1 MTVPKLRFKE
11 FDGGWTK
18 STIQF
23 FMDNNFI
30 LDQMDGNHGELYP
43 KSEEFSA
50 TGVPYISATDFS
62 FGDVNFATC
71 KRLPIERAKLFKK
84 GIAKNGDVL
93 FAHNATVG
101 PVAILKTDLDFVI
114 LSTTATYYRCEATY
128 LNNHYL
134 KNYFESDFFVQQ
146 YFGIMSQSTR
156 NQVPITTQRKLNI
169 AVPNIQEQTK
179 IASFLSA
186 VDEKISQLT
195 QKHELLSQYKQG
207 MMQKLFSQQLRFK
220 ADDGSE
226 FGEWEEVKFSGI
238 FNFHQTNSYSRAL
251 LAEYGEI
258 MNIHYDDIHTK
269 FSMLFDVNKESVP
282 FLNDEVDTSKIA
294 KEQFLKVG
302 DLVIADASEDYKD
315 IGKSIEV
322 ISLNNQKVVA
332 GLHTYIA
339 RPVKPFALG
348 FCGYM
353 MQTFPVRE
361 QIKKLATGI
370 SVLGISKTNLGK
382 VELKVPSLEEQTK
395 IANFL
400 SAIDQKIEV
409 VVQQIE
415 QAKTWKKGLL
425 QQMFV

>member
-195 QKHELLSQYKQG
+195 QKHQLLSQYKQG
-207 MMQKLFSQQLRFK
+207 MMQKLFSQQVRFK

-226 FGEWEEVKFSGI
+226 FGEWEKTKFLDLMVDLWDYRGK
-238 FNFHQTNSYSRAL
+238 TPKKL
-251 LAEYGEI
+251 GMDWGDGEI
-258 MNIHYDDIHTK
+258 QSLSALNIKKGFIDFDADCHLGSEKLYKTWMNKGDLEKDDIIFTMEAPLGNVALIPDDRKYILSQRVVCFKTNKKMVDNK
-269 FSMLFDVNKESVP
+269 FIFQLILSD
-282 FLNDEVDTSKIA
+282 
-294 KEQFLKVG
+294 QFQ
-302 DLVIADASEDYKD
+302 SR
-315 IGKSIEV
+315 IE
-322 ISLNNQKVVA
+322 
-332 GLHTYIA
+332 
-339 RPVKPFALG
+339 
-348 FCGYM
+348 
-353 MQTFPVRE
+353 E
-361 QIKKLATGI
+361 LATGTTAK
-370 SVLGISKTNLGK
+370 GINQKSMQKIEVALPPK
-382 VELKVPSLEEQTK
+382 DEQTK

-400 SAIDQKIEV
+400 SVIEQKIEV
-409 VVQQIE
+409 VAQQIE

>member
-226 FGEWEEVKFSGI
+226 FGEWENSYIGNECKITTGNKDTQNKVDDGLYPFFVRS
-238 FNFHQTNSYSRAL
+238 QTVEKINSYSMDCEAIL
-251 LAEYGEI
+251 TSGDGVGVGKNYHY
-258 MNIHYDDIHTK
+258 MNGKFDFHQRVYCLYEFSERLIGRYLYIYFSNYFYDRVK
-269 FSMLFDVNKESVP
+269 RLSAKNSV
-282 FLNDEVDTSKIA
+282 DS
-294 KEQFLKVG
+294 
-302 DLVIADASEDYKD
+302 
-315 IGKSIEV
+315 
-322 ISLNNQKVVA
+322 
-332 GLHTYIA
+332 
-339 RPVKPFALG
+339 
-348 FCGYM
+348 
-353 MQTFPVRE
+353 VRMDM
-361 QIKKLATGI
+361 
-370 SVLGISKTNLGK
+370 ISKMEIKL
-382 VELKVPSLEEQTK
+382 PCLEEQTK

-400 SAIDQKIEV
+400 SSIDQKIEV
-409 VVQQIE
+409 VAQQVE
-415 QAKTWKKGLL
+415 QAKQWKKGLL
-425 QQMFV
+425 QNMFI

>member
-1 MTVPKLRFKE
+1 MATPKLRFKE

-207 MMQKLFSQQLRFK
+207 MMQKLFSQQIRFK

-226 FGEWEEVKFSGI
+226 FGEWESRSLGEVGENIIGLTYSPTDVTNDGSGI
-238 FNFHQTNSYSRAL
+238 LVLRSS
-251 LAEYGEI
+251 
-258 MNIHYDDIHTK
+258 NIKNGRLDKSDQVR
-269 FSMLFDVNKESVP
+269 VNKKIKDKIIVQA
-282 FLNDEVDTSKIA
+282 NDILICTRNGS
-294 KEQFLKVG
+294 QRL
-302 DLVIADASEDYKD
+302 
-315 IGKSIEV
+315 IGKSV
-322 ISLNNQKVVA
+322 IINDDEEMTFGAFMSVYRSEYNRF
-332 GLHTYIA
+332 IA
-339 RPVKPFALG
+339 YL
-348 FCGYM
+348 
-353 MQTFPVRE
+353 MQTPWFFE
-361 QIKKLATGI
+361 Q
-370 SVLGISKTNLGK
+370 VQMNLGARINQITTGTLN
-382 VELKVPSLEEQTK
+382 EFTFDFPCLEEQTK

-409 VVQQIE
+409 VAQQIE

>member
-226 FGEWEEVKFSGI
+226 FGEWENSYIGNECKITTGNKDTQNKVDDGLYPFFVRS
-238 FNFHQTNSYSRAL
+238 QTVEKINSYSMDCEAIL
-251 LAEYGEI
+251 TSGDGVGVGKNYHY
-258 MNIHYDDIHTK
+258 MNGKFDFHQRVYCLYEFSERLIGRYLYIYFSNYFYDRVK
-269 FSMLFDVNKESVP
+269 RLSAKNSV
-282 FLNDEVDTSKIA
+282 DS
-294 KEQFLKVG
+294 
-302 DLVIADASEDYKD
+302 
-315 IGKSIEV
+315 
-322 ISLNNQKVVA
+322 
-332 GLHTYIA
+332 
-339 RPVKPFALG
+339 
-348 FCGYM
+348 
-353 MQTFPVRE
+353 VRMDM
-361 QIKKLATGI
+361 
-370 SVLGISKTNLGK
+370 ISKMEIKL
-382 VELKVPSLEEQTK
+382 PCLEEQTK

-409 VVQQIE
+409 VAQQIQ

>member
-226 FGEWEEVKFSGI
+226 FREWEEKELKDIAEINPKSKKLPESFIYIDLESVEKGKLLLQKNI
-238 FNFHQTNSYSRAL
+238 ELQDAPSRAQRL
-251 LAEYGEI
+251 LAKGDVLFQMVRPYQQNNYYFNLSGEYVASTGYAQI
-258 MNIHYDDIHTK
+258 RTK
-269 FSMLFDVNKESVP
+269 LDSKFIYYALHEKT
-282 FLNDEVDTSKIA
+282 FLDEVMNRCTGTSYPAINSS
-294 KEQFLKVG
+294 
-302 DLVIADASEDYKD
+302 DLS
-315 IGKSIEV
+315 SIE
-322 ISLNNQKVVA
+322 IL
-332 GLHTYIA
+332 I
-339 RPVKPFALG
+339 P
-348 FCGYM
+348 C
-353 MQTFPVRE
+353 
-361 QIKKLATGI
+361 
-370 SVLGISKTNLGK
+370 
-382 VELKVPSLEEQTK
+382 LEEQTK

-409 VVQQIE
+409 VAQQI
-415 QAKTWKKGLL
+415 QHAKLWKKGLL

>member
-62 FGDVNFATC
+62 FADVNFATC

-226 FGEWEEVKFSGI
+226 FGEWENSYIGNECKITTGNKDTQNKVDDGLYPFFVRS
-238 FNFHQTNSYSRAL
+238 QTVEKINSYSMDCEAIL
-251 LAEYGEI
+251 TSGDGVGVGKNYHY
-258 MNIHYDDIHTK
+258 MNGKFDFHQRVYCLYEFSERLIGRYLYIYFSNYFYDRVK
-269 FSMLFDVNKESVP
+269 RLSAKNSV
-282 FLNDEVDTSKIA
+282 DS
-294 KEQFLKVG
+294 
-302 DLVIADASEDYKD
+302 
-315 IGKSIEV
+315 
-322 ISLNNQKVVA
+322 
-332 GLHTYIA
+332 
-339 RPVKPFALG
+339 
-348 FCGYM
+348 
-353 MQTFPVRE
+353 VRMDM
-361 QIKKLATGI
+361 
-370 SVLGISKTNLGK
+370 ISKMEIKL
-382 VELKVPSLEEQTK
+382 PCLEEQTK

-409 VVQQIE
+409 VAQQIE
-415 QAKTWKKGLL
+415 QAKTWKTGLL

>member
-226 FGEWEEVKFSGI
+226 FGEWENSYIGNECKITTGNKDTQNKVDDGLYPFFVRS
-238 FNFHQTNSYSRAL
+238 QTVEKINSYSMDCEAIL
-251 LAEYGEI
+251 TSGDGVGVGKNYHY
-258 MNIHYDDIHTK
+258 MNGKFDFHQRVYCLYEFSERLIGRYLYIYFSNYFYDRVK
-269 FSMLFDVNKESVP
+269 RLSAKNSV
-282 FLNDEVDTSKIA
+282 DS
-294 KEQFLKVG
+294 
-302 DLVIADASEDYKD
+302 
-315 IGKSIEV
+315 
-322 ISLNNQKVVA
+322 
-332 GLHTYIA
+332 
-339 RPVKPFALG
+339 
-348 FCGYM
+348 
-353 MQTFPVRE
+353 VRMDM
-361 QIKKLATGI
+361 
-370 SVLGISKTNLGK
+370 ISKMEIKL
-382 VELKVPSLEEQTK
+382 PCLEEQTK

-409 VVQQIE
+409 VAQQIE
-415 QAKTWKKGLL
+415 QAKQWKKGLL

>member
-1 MTVPKLRFKE
+1 MATPKLRFKE

-179 IASFLSA
+179 IASFLSN

-195 QKHELLSQYKQG
+195 QKHALLSQYKQG
-207 MMQKLFSQQLRFK
+207 MMQKLFSQKLRFK

-226 FGEWEEVKFSGI
+226 FGEWEDKPLNEIASKRSGKNKDGSISEVL
-238 FNFHQTNSYSRAL
+238 TNSATQGIIKQSDYFEREIVTESNLNGYYIVNLDDFVYNPRISVHAPVGPIKRNKKCL
-251 LAEYGEI
+251 GVMSPLYTVFTVSEGNLAYLEYFFDSNFWHDYVKGVANSGARHDR
-258 MNIHYDDIHTK
+258 MNITNKD
-269 FSMLFDVNKESVP
+269 FFDMP
-282 FLNDEVDTSKIA
+282 IF
-294 KEQFLKVG
+294 
-302 DLVIADASEDYKD
+302 Y
-315 IGKSIEV
+315 
-322 ISLNNQKVVA
+322 
-332 GLHTYIA
+332 
-339 RPVKPFALG
+339 P
-348 FCGYM
+348 C
-353 MQTFPVRE
+353 
-361 QIKKLATGI
+361 
-370 SVLGISKTNLGK
+370 
-382 VELKVPSLEEQTK
+382 LEEQTK

-400 SAIDQKIEV
+400 SSIDQKIEV
-409 VVQQIE
+409 VAQQIK

>member
-226 FGEWEEVKFSGI
+226 FGEWENSYIGNECKITTGNKDTQNKVDDGLYPFFVRS
-238 FNFHQTNSYSRAL
+238 QTVEKINSYSMDCEAIL
-251 LAEYGEI
+251 TSGDGVGVGKNYHY
-258 MNIHYDDIHTK
+258 MNGKFDFHQRVYCLYEFSERLIGRYLYIYFSNYFYDRVK
-269 FSMLFDVNKESVP
+269 RLSAKNSV
-282 FLNDEVDTSKIA
+282 DS
-294 KEQFLKVG
+294 
-302 DLVIADASEDYKD
+302 
-315 IGKSIEV
+315 
-322 ISLNNQKVVA
+322 
-332 GLHTYIA
+332 
-339 RPVKPFALG
+339 
-348 FCGYM
+348 
-353 MQTFPVRE
+353 VRMDM
-361 QIKKLATGI
+361 
-370 SVLGISKTNLGK
+370 ISKMEIKL
-382 VELKVPSLEEQTK
+382 PCLEEQTK

-400 SAIDQKIEV
+400 TAIDQKIEV
-409 VVQQIE
+409 VAQQIE

>member
-195 QKHELLSQYKQG
+195 QKHELLNQYKQG
-207 MMQKLFSQQLRFK
+207 MMQKLFSQEIRFK
-220 ADDGSE
+220 ADDGRE
-226 FGEWEEVKFSGI
+226 FGEWEEKTLIDSVDTNIKWSFTGGPFGSNLKSEDYTELGI
-238 FNFHQTNSYSRAL
+238 RIIQL
-251 LAEYGEI
+251 Q
-258 MNIHYDDIHTK
+258 NIGDGA
-269 FSMLFDVNKESVP
+269 
-282 FLNDEVDTSKIA
+282 FLNDYKIYTSPEKANELLSCNIYPD
-294 KEQFLKVG
+294 EIL
-302 DLVIADASEDYKD
+302 
-315 IGKSIEV
+315 
-322 ISLNNQKVVA
+322 
-332 GLHTYIA
+332 
-339 RPVKPFALG
+339 
-348 FCGYM
+348 
-353 MQTFPVRE
+353 
-361 QIKKLATGI
+361 
-370 SVLGISKTNLGK
+370 ISKMGDPVARCCIVPKHHDRYVMCSDGIRLVVDKQNYSSIFMFYQINYQDFRQSASDVSTGSTRKRIGLSDLK
-382 VELKVPSLEEQTK
+382 QLPIKVPCLEEQTK

-409 VVQQIE
+409 VAQQIE

>member
-226 FGEWEEVKFSGI
+226 FGEWE
-238 FNFHQTNSYSRAL
+238 
-251 LAEYGEI
+251 
-258 MNIHYDDIHTK
+258 D
-269 FSMLFDVNKESVP
+269 
-282 FLNDEVDTSKIA
+282 
-294 KEQFLKVG
+294 
-302 DLVIADASEDYKD
+302 
-315 IGKSIEV
+315 
-322 ISLNNQKVVA
+322 
-332 GLHTYIA
+332 
-339 RPVKPFALG
+339 
-348 FCGYM
+348 
-353 MQTFPVRE
+353 
-361 QIKKLATGI
+361 KKLGE
-370 SVLGISKTNLGK
+370 ISKTFSGGTPQSSNKSFYEGTIPFIKSGEISKNTTEQCINDLALEKSSAKLVKKGDLLYALYGATSGQVAISQIDGAINQAVLCIRSELNTKYLLNFLLLKKEEILTTYLQGGQGNLSASI
-382 VELKVPSLEEQTK
+382 LKEIYIPTPCLAEQTK

-409 VVQQIE
+409 VAQQIE

-425 QQMFV
+425 QQMFI

>member
-1 MTVPKLRFKE
+1 MSVPKLRFKE

-226 FGEWEEVKFSGI
+226 FGEWENSYIGNECKITTGNKDTQNKVDDGLYPFFVRS
-238 FNFHQTNSYSRAL
+238 QTVEKINSYSMDCEAIL
-251 LAEYGEI
+251 TSGDGVGVGKNYHY
-258 MNIHYDDIHTK
+258 MNGKFDFHQRVYCLYEFSERLIGRYLYIYFSNYFYDRVK
-269 FSMLFDVNKESVP
+269 RLSAKNSV
-282 FLNDEVDTSKIA
+282 DS
-294 KEQFLKVG
+294 
-302 DLVIADASEDYKD
+302 
-315 IGKSIEV
+315 
-322 ISLNNQKVVA
+322 
-332 GLHTYIA
+332 
-339 RPVKPFALG
+339 
-348 FCGYM
+348 
-353 MQTFPVRE
+353 VRMDM
-361 QIKKLATGI
+361 
-370 SVLGISKTNLGK
+370 ISKMEIKL
-382 VELKVPSLEEQTK
+382 PCLEEQTK

-409 VVQQIE
+409 VAQQIE

>member
-207 MMQKLFSQQLRFK
+207 MMQKLFSQQIRFK

-226 FGEWEEVKFSGI
+226 FGEWENISVK
-238 FNFHQTNSYSRAL
+238 
-251 LAEYGEI
+251 EI
-258 MNIHYDDIHTK
+258 
-269 FSMLFDVNKESVP
+269 FDVTRGQVLAVSNTVSVA
-282 FLNDEVDTSKIA
+282 DT
-294 KEQFLKVG
+294 
-302 DLVIADASEDYKD
+302 DYKYPVFSSQTKQKGLMGFYKKYLFED
-315 IGKSIEV
+315 ALTWTTDGANAGDVNFRKGKFYCTNVCGVLLSKKGYANLCIAE
-322 ISLNNQKVVA
+322 ILNKVTHKYVSYV
-332 GLHTYIA
+332 GN
-339 RPVKPFALG
+339 P
-348 FCGYM
+348 
-353 MQTFPVRE
+353 
-361 QIKKLATGI
+361 KLMNNVMSEIPITI
-370 SVLGISKTNLGK
+370 
-382 VELKVPSLEEQTK
+382 PSNLEEQTK

-400 SAIDQKIEV
+400 SSIDQKIEV
-409 VVQQIE
+409 VAQQIE
-415 QAKTWKKGLL
+415 QAKQWKKGLL

>member
-226 FGEWEEVKFSGI
+226 FGEWENSYIGNECKITTGNKDTQNKVDDGLYPFFVRS
-238 FNFHQTNSYSRAL
+238 QTVEKINSYSMDCEAIL
-251 LAEYGEI
+251 TSGDGVGVGKNYHY
-258 MNIHYDDIHTK
+258 MNGKFDFHQRVYCLYEFSERLIGRYLYIYFSNYFYDRVK
-269 FSMLFDVNKESVP
+269 RLSAKNSV
-282 FLNDEVDTSKIA
+282 DS
-294 KEQFLKVG
+294 
-302 DLVIADASEDYKD
+302 
-315 IGKSIEV
+315 
-322 ISLNNQKVVA
+322 
-332 GLHTYIA
+332 
-339 RPVKPFALG
+339 
-348 FCGYM
+348 
-353 MQTFPVRE
+353 VRMDM
-361 QIKKLATGI
+361 
-370 SVLGISKTNLGK
+370 ISKMEIKL
-382 VELKVPSLEEQTK
+382 PCLEEQTK

-400 SAIDQKIEV
+400 SSIDQKIEV
-409 VVQQIE
+409 VAQQIE
-415 QAKTWKKGLL
+415 QAKQWKKGLL
-425 QQMFV
+425 QNMFI

>member
-226 FGEWEEVKFSGI
+226 FGEWENSYIGNECKITTGNKDTQNKVDDGLYPFFVRS
-238 FNFHQTNSYSRAL
+238 QTVEKINSYSMDCEAIL
-251 LAEYGEI
+251 TSGDGVGVGKNYHY
-258 MNIHYDDIHTK
+258 MNGKFDFHQRVYCLYEFSERLIGRYLYIYFSNYFYDRVK
-269 FSMLFDVNKESVP
+269 RLSAKNSV
-282 FLNDEVDTSKIA
+282 DS
-294 KEQFLKVG
+294 
-302 DLVIADASEDYKD
+302 
-315 IGKSIEV
+315 
-322 ISLNNQKVVA
+322 
-332 GLHTYIA
+332 
-339 RPVKPFALG
+339 
-348 FCGYM
+348 
-353 MQTFPVRE
+353 VRMDM
-361 QIKKLATGI
+361 
-370 SVLGISKTNLGK
+370 ISKMEIKL
-382 VELKVPSLEEQTK
+382 PCLEEQTK

-400 SAIDQKIEV
+400 SSIDQKIEV
-409 VVQQIE
+409 VAQQIE
-415 QAKTWKKGLL
+415 QAKQWKKGLL

>member
-226 FGEWEEVKFSGI
+226 FGEWENSYIGNECKITTGNKDTQNKVDDGLYPFFVRS
-238 FNFHQTNSYSRAL
+238 QTVEKINSYSMDCEAIL
-251 LAEYGEI
+251 TSGDGVGVGKNYHY
-258 MNIHYDDIHTK
+258 MNGKFDFHQRVYCLYEFSERLIGRYLYIYFSNYFYDRVK
-269 FSMLFDVNKESVP
+269 RLSAKNSV
-282 FLNDEVDTSKIA
+282 DS
-294 KEQFLKVG
+294 
-302 DLVIADASEDYKD
+302 
-315 IGKSIEV
+315 
-322 ISLNNQKVVA
+322 
-332 GLHTYIA
+332 
-339 RPVKPFALG
+339 
-348 FCGYM
+348 
-353 MQTFPVRE
+353 VRMDM
-361 QIKKLATGI
+361 
-370 SVLGISKTNLGK
+370 ISKMEIKL
-382 VELKVPSLEEQTK
+382 PCLEEQTK

-409 VVQQIE
+409 VAQQIE
-415 QAKTWKKGLL
+415 QAKQWKKGLL
-425 QQMFV
+425 QNMFI